1 MNNMQNQFKDIYQIK
16 IEELIK
22 PYQEKIKKLEDEIRL
37 KDLEITQL
45 KFKLFQNDFNQQLM
59 NQGKNQMNNIKDTNN
74 LLMKFNFENKA
85 KVQIQCK
92 SNDKME
98 VPIKHFA
105 IKVGINIEDY
115 DFHIVKKIK
124 DMNSTIEENGLTS
137 KKYYIQAQKK
147 SNDNE
152 ESSGD
157 ENDIIQPNLI
167 PQIKINGDIINLFF
181 IFNTGLKVIIKIGI
195 YNTFKESVIKLS
207 QKIGLSFSKLKKNYV
222 FLYNARKLS
231 SENEYTLG
239 QNNLRD
245 KSSITVICQS
255 NLLSS

>member
-1 MNNMQNQFKDIYQIK
+1 
-16 IEELIK
+16 
-22 PYQEKIKKLEDEIRL
+22 
-37 KDLEITQL
+37 
-45 KFKLFQNDFNQQLM
+45 
-59 NQGKNQMNNIKDTNN
+59 MNNIKDTNN

-105 IKVGINIEDY
+105 IKVGINIE
-115 DFHIVKKIK
+115 IK

-152 ESSGD
+152 ESSDD

-167 PQIKINGDIINLFF
+167 PQIKINGDIINLVF
-181 IFNTGLKVIIKIGI
+181 ILNTGLNVIIKIGI
-195 YNTFKESVIKLS
+195 NNTFKEAVIKLS

-222 FLYNARKLS
+222 FLYNARQLS
-231 SENEYTLG
+231 SENEYTLE

-245 KSSITVICQS
+245 KSFIIYFNFYVNQFIKLK
-255 NLLSS
+255 NLKNGRKKLSYKLCCD